1 MVCQCMYIGCTAFS
15 NDRQDNIYTPT
26 QWDDWD
32 FFIFNFM
39 FGDRISRGRKNHVG
53 SDDKLIILYCIITLI
68 AMFVIALT

>member
-32 FFIFNFM
+32 FLIFNYM
-39 FGDRISRGRKNHVG
+39 FRDQISQDRKNHVG